1 MLSDFIFKSYRHFK
15 VALNNF
21 SKKLTFFSPFKPMY
35 FSYSAIALKSNVKI
49 QRHGVNL
56 DNSPITPWRY
66 STRPLN
72 IAMALF
78 LESQE

>member
-1 MLSDFIFKSYRHFK
+1 
-15 VALNNF
+15 
-21 SKKLTFFSPFKPMY
+21 MY

-72 IAMALF
+72 IAIALF